1 MLRHMSLADY
11 VAYLRDY
18 AVHFGILERI
28 RFNVKAL
35 LFLLA
40 RVSIQVP
47 GVFGFW
53 RIFKAF
59 RV

>member
-35 LFLLA
+35 FFLLA
-40 RVSIQVP
+40 RVSIP
-47 GVFGFW
+47 TFG
-53 RIFKAF
+53 
-59 RV
+59 